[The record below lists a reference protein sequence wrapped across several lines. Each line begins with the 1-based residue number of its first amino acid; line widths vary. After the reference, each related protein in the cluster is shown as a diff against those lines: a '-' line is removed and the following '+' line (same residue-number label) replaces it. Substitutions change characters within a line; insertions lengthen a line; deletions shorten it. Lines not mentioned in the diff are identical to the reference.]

1 MGFFRIF
8 CKKNVQEAYLPKMS
22 ISGQLVSEM
31 LAGYTQKTPYNPSN
45 FLGGSNQK
53 KFTRVCMEFSRQ
65 NWATISETIC
75 PEMPIFGE
83 KASWTFFFQNILT
96 NPIISEISFLWRHTL
111 VLYWAF
117 WVLAKDWFDAMAH
130 CTMPASFPVVLGD
143 FSDVTSRADVT
154 CQACRENSPRTLGS
168 KPPLATRTARTGL
181 GTRLALWN
189 CFEGAILFNDYY

>member
-96 NPIISEISFLWRHTL
+96 NPIISEISFL
-111 VLYWAF
+111 
-117 WVLAKDWFDAMAH
+117 
-130 CTMPASFPVVLGD
+130 
-143 FSDVTSRADVT
+143 
-154 CQACRENSPRTLGS
+154 
-168 KPPLATRTARTGL
+168 
-181 GTRLALWN
+181 
-189 CFEGAILFNDYY
+189 